1 MIRRHLPFLLLFAA
15 ACGKGPEADA
25 PMRALPAGTVEYT
38 PAQMAQA
45 KLGFDTVRIA
55 STTIPIALPGTLDT
69 PDPETAHV
77 GSIVSGRI
85 DQVMVLPGDR
95 ERLVLQATGTLTG
108 VVDAVSFEC
117 HPGGHIDA
125 TVRISG

>member
-1 MIRRHLPFLLLFAA
+1 MSEAERPLAALLGRGARYSGDLTFEGRVRVDGSFAGRIFTDDTLEVGEGGLVDGEIDA
-15 ACGKGPEADA
+15 AV
-25 PMRALPAGTVEYT
+25 LIVAGTAAGNIRV
-38 PAQMAQA
+38 
-45 KLGFDTVRIA
+45 
-55 STTIPIALPGTLDT
+55 
-69 PDPETAHV
+69 
-77 GSIVSGRI
+77 
-85 DQVMVLPGDR
+85 R